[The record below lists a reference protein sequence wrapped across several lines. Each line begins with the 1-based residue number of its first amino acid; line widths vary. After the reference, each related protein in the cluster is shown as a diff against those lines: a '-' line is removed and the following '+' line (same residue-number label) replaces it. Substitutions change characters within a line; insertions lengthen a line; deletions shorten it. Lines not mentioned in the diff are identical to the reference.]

1 MEDELTGKQVEG
13 SAQCFTAT
21 GTDALGLQNSHSLLV
36 PEPVLTRRENLL
48 AIPCPPGGQYGVRR
62 GNPIIPW
69 DHSFLP
75 YAWLPFSFPLVFS
88 AMTSGTQAKRLFMQ

>member
-1 MEDELTGKQVEG
+1 MEDELTGKRVEG

-21 GTDALGLQNSHSLLV
+21 GTDALGLRNSHRLLV
-36 PEPVLTRRENLL
+36 PEPVLTRREDLL
-48 AIPCPPGGQYGVRR
+48 AIPCPPGGQYGVTL

-69 DHSFLP
+69 DHSFP
-75 YAWLPFSFPLVFS
+75 PHAWLRFPFPLVFP